1 SHVTAVQTCALP
13 ILTNPARISAH
24 AMTFYANIKVETERA
39 HVHVSMSARTQAR
52 RETLQEFLGS
62 HAGFC
67 PVVTRNAIERRDDA
81 RLEAGTRIANARSP
95 GAHAGSGNAPLIQR
109 WQARDAR
116 VVDTTIRIVENDGA
130 HFRRHC
136 TSRIVAQ
143 HGAVRSAHDEMSC
156 VTLRKQRVGIHEN

>member
-1 SHVTAVQTCALP
+1 MLP
-13 ILTNPARISAH
+13 VAISPLHHPAICNQCSNSRLKSNANAGWPGTPLTNPARISAH

-39 HVHVSMSARTQAR
+39 HVHVSMSARTQAC

-109 WQARDAR
+109 W
-116 VVDTTIRIVENDGA
+116 
-130 HFRRHC
+130 
-136 TSRIVAQ
+136 
-143 HGAVRSAHDEMSC
+143 
-156 VTLRKQRVGIHEN
+156 